1 MSWVKG
7 DRLKITL
14 EVTATEPFDEEVT
27 DIWYKTGTGIGHS
40 YIDMSIIEAAGGTV
54 AVEVLPE
61 PVELPRKKWAQV
73 VYKDAFGVE
82 VLATSCLDGF
92 CWHDIRGSE
101 VSIDYI
107 RQQYVRTLNEGV
119 DE

>member
-7 DRLKITL
+7 DRLKVTL

-27 DIWYKTGTGIGHS
+27 DIWYKAGNGPGHS
-40 YIDMSIIEAAGGTV
+40 YIDQCLIEAAGGTV
-54 AVEVLPE
+54 TVEVLPK
-61 PVELPRKKWAQV
+61 PVELPTKKWAQV

-82 VLATSCLDGF
+82 VLATTCLDGF
-92 CWHDIRGSE
+92 CWHDISGSE

-107 RQQYVRTLNEGV
+107 RRNYVLTLSEGV